1 MSSCCLQKQL
11 VNALDDEYMKPFC
24 NHLTNFITASIPD
37 ILAYLFHSYGKVTS
51 DQLKVEEIYYRQS
64 KVKTIFLKISTQKIV
79 SALLRGFSDFAAK
92 YNNRD

>member
-51 DQLKVEEIYYRQS
+51 DQLKAEEIYYGQS
-64 KVKTIFLKISTQKIV
+64 KVYWQ
-79 SALLRGFSDFAAK
+79 ALSLSE
-92 YNNRD
+92 